1 MTEINSGYKQPT
13 AAQVQAHFE
22 QGVALHQQ
30 GQLTQAGQIY
40 RQVLEVQPGHFDAL
54 HALGII
60 AAQSN
65 DLAGAADL
73 IARSVAINPH
83 NAAAHNNLGNA
94 LHVLG
99 QHRAAIDS
107 FNQAIGLDPGNAA
120 AHMNRGNALRN
131 LQQPNEAIESY
142 DRAIALDAGFADAFY
157 NRGVALG
164 DLNRHQDAIDSL
176 DRAIALQSDSAGS
189 HHNRGVAQGNLRQ
202 YQAAIESYDK
212 ALQLDP
218 GYPFLPG
225 TRLHTRMLIC
235 DWQDAEQQI
244 AQLAAKIE
252 RNEQAILPFPVLA
265 LIDSPAVQRHAT
277 EIWINATRP
286 EDRTLGEL
294 AKRAKRERIRIG
306 YFSADLRDHAIGYLT
321 AGLFEAHDRE
331 RFDLVG
337 FSFGPDNDDDTRKRI
352 AAALGRFVD
361 ISKHS
366 DREVAE
372 LARSLEIDIAVDLTG
387 LTQGNRVEI
396 FAHRAA
402 PLQVNYLGYPGTMAA
417 PYMDY
422 LIADNT
428 LIPQS
433 SRSHYSEKIVY
444 LPHSYQANDAK
455 RHIADNIFTRGKLG
469 LPETGF
475 VFCCF
480 NNNYKITPH
489 GFDGMMRILQQ
500 VDGSVLWLLEDNA
513 TAAANLRKQAA
524 VRGVDA
530 SRLVF
535 AQRLPMGEHLAR
547 QRAADLFLDTLP
559 YNAHTT
565 ASDALWAGLPVLTR
579 QGEAFAARVAASL
592 LKAIDMPELI
602 TTSGEAFES
611 LAVELA
617 LTPDKLKK
625 VREKLA
631 RNRLTTPLFD
641 TARFARHME
650 NAYTQMYERYH
661 AGLAPDH
668 IQVEPG
674 LPGQPA

>member
-1 MTEINSGYKQPT
+1 MTDMNSGSKQPT

-22 QGVALHQQ
+22 HGVALHQQ
-30 GQLTQAGQIY
+30 GQLAQANQVY
-40 RQVLEVQPGHFDAL
+40 RQVLEVQPGHSDAL
-54 HALGII
+54 HALGIV
-60 AAQSN
+60 AAQTN

-73 IARSVAINPH
+73 IGRSVAINPH

-99 QHRAAIDS
+99 RQRAAIDS
-107 FNQAIGLDPGNAA
+107 FDQALKLDPGNAA

-131 LQQPNEAIESY
+131 LQQPHEAIESY
-142 DRAIALDAGFADAFY
+142 DRAIALDAGLADAFY

-164 DLNRHQDAIDSL
+164 DLNQHQDAIDSL
-176 DRAIALQSDSAGS
+176 DRAITLQPGFAQSY
-189 HHNRGVAQGNLRQ
+189 HNRGVALGNLRQ
-202 YQAAIESYDK
+202 YQAAIENYDK

-218 GYPFLPG
+218 GYSFLMG

-235 DWQDAEQQI
+235 DWQDAEKQI
-244 AQLAAKIE
+244 AQLREKIE
-252 RNEQAILPFPVLA
+252 RNEQAILPFPVLT
-265 LIDSPAVQRHAT
+265 LIDSPAVQRQAT
-277 EIWINATRP
+277 DIWINATRA
-286 EDRTLGEL
+286 EDHTLGEIT
-294 AKRAKRERIRIG
+294 KRAKRDKIRIG

-321 AGLFEAHDRE
+321 AGLFEQHDRE
-331 RFDLVG
+331 RFDLVA
-337 FSFGPDNDDDTRKRI
+337 FSFGPDNNDDTRKRI
-352 AAALGRFVD
+352 AAAFGRFVD

-366 DREVAE
+366 DRDVAQ

-433 SRSHYSEKIVY
+433 SRSHYAEKIAY

-455 RHIADNIFTRGKLG
+455 RRIAEKTFARSELG
-469 LPETGF
+469 LPDTGF

-480 NNNYKITPH
+480 NNNFKITPRS
-489 GFDGMMRILQQ
+489 FDGMMRILQR
-500 VDGSVLWLLEDNA
+500 VPGSVLWLLEDNA

-524 VRGVDA
+524 ARGVDA

-535 AQRLPMGEHLAR
+535 AGRMPMEEHLAR
-547 QRAADLFLDTLP
+547 HHAADLFLDTLP

-565 ASDALWAGLPVLTR
+565 ASDALWTGLPVLTCT
-579 QGEAFAARVAASL
+579 GEAFAARVAASL
-592 LKAIDMPELI
+592 LKAIAMPELI
-602 TTSGEAFES
+602 TTSEEAFEA

-617 LTPDKLKK
+617 LTPDKLKQ

-641 TARFARHME
+641 TARFARHIE
-650 NAYTQMYERYH
+650 DAYMQMYQRYH
-661 AGLAPDH
+661 AGQAPDD
-668 IQVEPG
+668 IQVKPG
-674 LPGQPA
+674 HSA